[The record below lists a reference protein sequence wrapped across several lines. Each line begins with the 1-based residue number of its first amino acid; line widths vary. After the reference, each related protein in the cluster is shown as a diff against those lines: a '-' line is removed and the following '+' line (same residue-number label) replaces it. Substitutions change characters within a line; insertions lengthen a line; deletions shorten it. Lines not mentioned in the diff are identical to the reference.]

1 MDGAWG
7 SPAGSSWGCSGSRL
21 SVWWCGRSWRCCR
34 APARAGTAGRIRRRR
49 SWTGG
54 SPSARS
60 TPSSIGG
67 RVRNSPATAR
77 GSGEYGDPPAVRTS
91 RGRGTG
97 AGRAADGGAMM
108 GGGYVLPGNGR
119 RVDSLAAARHRAQL
133 FADELGLRAGE
144 VMQFANGFYAEL
156 RTADGRGATEV
167 LVDPA
172 GGGVAIE
179 YGPAMMWNTSYGMHA
194 GAAPAAAQ
202 ISAADA
208 ARLAGQWLREQRRG
222 LSVGEAEEFPGY
234 FTLHTMRDGKITG
247 MMSVNAYTGAVWYH
261 TWHGR
266 YIAMSEQ

>member
-97 AGRAADGGAMM
+97 AGRAADGRDM
-108 GGGYVLPGNGR
+108 GGDARCGGPVLP
-119 RVDSLAAARHRAQL
+119 H
-133 FADELGLRAGE
+133 
-144 VMQFANGFYAEL
+144 
-156 RTADGRGATEV
+156 DGRGATEV

>member
-7 SPAGSSWGCSGSRL
+7 SPAGSSWGCSGSWS
-21 SVWWCGRSWRCCR
+21 SVWWCGRSSRCCR
-34 APARAGTAGRIRRRR
+34 VPARAGRAGRRRRRR

-54 SPSARS
+54 SPWARS
-60 TPSSIGG
+60 TSSSSGG
-67 RVRNSPATAR
+67 
-77 GSGEYGDPPAVRTS
+77 G
-91 RGRGTG
+91 
-97 AGRAADGGAMM
+97 MM

-119 RVDSLAAARHRAQL
+119 RVDSLAAARQRAQL
-133 FADELGLRAGE
+133 FADDLGLRAGE
-144 VMQFANGFYAEL
+144 VMQFSNGFYAEL
-156 RTADGRGATEV
+156 RTADGRGASEV

-234 FTLHTMRDGKITG
+234 FTLHTLRDGKIVG

-266 YIAMSEQ
+266 YVAMSEE

>member
-97 AGRAADGGAMM
+97 AGRAADGRDM
-108 GGGYVLPGNGR
+108 GGDARCGGPVLPHDGWRAGCRHDGRPRRRHDGRRGHDGR
-119 RVDSLAAARHRAQL
+119 RVCAAGQW
-133 FADELGLRAGE
+133 
-144 VMQFANGFYAEL
+144 
-156 RTADGRGATEV
+156 
-167 LVDPA
+167 PA
-172 GGGVAIE
+172 GGLAGGGPAIE